1 MFDKLLINLIQAF
14 IDGIEA
20 QSKNV
25 SDLSGA
31 VLRAIDLDKKVWS
44 SGVMPD
50 NALTTIVL
58 LTDGRSSGGNQQV
71 SILFFNIFDFTQC
84 TSECD
89 LHKQY
94 DYLIRFV
101 KHLAQL

>member
-1 MFDKLLINLIQAF
+1 MYNKLLINLIQAF

-58 LTDGRSSGGNQQV
+58 LTDGRSTGGNQQV
-71 SILFFNIFDFTQC
+71 SIFFNI
-84 TSECD
+84 
-89 LHKQY
+89 LK
-94 DYLIRFV
+94 IRNVPADVTFN
-101 KHLAQL
+101 KLDTKMRH